1 MSPDGYI
8 TITGRIKDLIIRG
21 GENIHPLEIENCLLA
36 HPAVSE
42 TSVVGVPDEKYGEV
56 VSAFVVPATA
66 TVEKTG
72 LGEEVLTEE
81 LKTWVR
87 EKLSN
92 HLGEL
97 FSSYFLPIFI
107 NKKEYRL
114 TQKTTR

>member
-42 TSVVGVPDEKYGEV
+42 VSVVGVPDEKYGEV
-56 VSAFVVPATA
+56 VGAFVVRKDSGSSSSNTPGHE
-66 TVEKTG
+66 EKD
-72 LGEEVLTEE
+72 LIQE
-81 LKTWVR
+81 LRQWVR

-92 HLGEL
+92 HLGK
-97 FSSYFLPIFI
+97 FSI
-107 NKKEYRL
+107 
-114 TQKTTR
+114 

>member
-21 GENIHPLEIENCLLA
+21 GENIHPLEIEDCLLA

-56 VSAFVVPATA
+56 VGAFVVPAAA
-66 TVEKTG
+66 TTEKTG

-87 EKLSN
+87 QKLSN
-92 HLGEL
+92 HLGEYSLPL
-97 FSSYFLPIFI
+97 FFKHLI
-107 NKKEYRL
+107 NPSP
-114 TQKTTR
+114 